1 MKKLLL
7 ATAATLLASGTANAA
22 LVDMEVPDNAYIT
35 VGGFDWAWA
44 SPLDNNSLDLSF
56 QSQFGWRL
64 ATVEELLNAPDATQF
79 LFAGANVPLGG
90 SDPVSGARFQ
100 FTDSS
105 LNQDGAVAAPYFSN
119 FSHVDWCNGPGS
131 NCARRGR
138 GERPWAGLRGAS
150 SISESLVIRASLGA
164 VPEPATWAFMI
175 FGFGAIG
182 GAMRRQRKAN
192 VKVSYA

>member
-7 ATAATLLASGTANAA
+7 ATAATLLISGTANAA

-35 VGGFDWAWA
+35 VGGLDWAWA
-44 SPLDNNSLDLSF
+44 APLPGIVDLGF

-64 ATVEELLNAPDATQF
+64 PTAEELANAPTAGQF
-79 LFAGANVPLGG
+79 LFDGANVPLGG
-90 SDPVSGARFQ
+90 SDPVSGATFQ
-100 FTDSS
+100 FTDSA
-105 LNQDGAVAAPYFSN
+105 LNMAGAVASPYFNNS
-119 FSHVDWCNGPGS
+119 FFHVDFCEGLGS
-131 NCARRGR
+131 GCDRFSGA
-138 GERPWAGLRGAS
+138 PWAGQPGS
-150 SISESLVIRASLGA
+150 SNTAESLVVRFASAGA

-182 GAMRRQRKAN
+182 GALRRNRKAN